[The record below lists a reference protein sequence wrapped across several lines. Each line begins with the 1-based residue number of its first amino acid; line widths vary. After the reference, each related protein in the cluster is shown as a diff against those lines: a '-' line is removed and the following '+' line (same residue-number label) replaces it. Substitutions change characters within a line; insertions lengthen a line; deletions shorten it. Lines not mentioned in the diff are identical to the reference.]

1 MTYQQFSQIE
11 QRQLNNKSVFKYTDC
26 RCHLHNRLR
35 NLHVGYNDCGNC
47 CYSCNSDLEVLPAAD
62 QTGPNNNYLLSN
74 KGGFQ
79 AKNQQFWPKMWFKGE
94 LIKTLSLNEWERV

>member
-1 MTYQQFSQIE
+1 
-11 QRQLNNKSVFKYTDC
+11 
-26 RCHLHNRLR
+26 
-35 NLHVGYNDCGNC
+35 
-47 CYSCNSDLEVLPAAD
+47 LEVLPAAD